1 LKFRS
6 DKGNLKSKAVDKAIS
21 AVLKELAHRL
31 KIEPRSLD

>member
-1 LKFRS
+1 
-6 DKGNLKSKAVDKAIS
+6 VDKAIS